1 MFYSKGYSLER
12 MSEFLTTTSQG
23 VYGIPLG
30 VSASYIILFS
40 IYGIATKIAPIAL
53 ALIMFGLGLGL
64 TVNDF
69 LRVVKIPRDFLVGF
83 LCQVILL
90 PIIAFILIKIIPMP
104 LEIALGVMVIAAA
117 PGGVT
122 SNVLTKFANGD
133 VALSVSLTAI
143 VSILSILTVPFIIF
157 TSADL
162 LGVSEINR
170 EISMTS
176 MSLKM
181 FFVVTVPVIF
191 GMVVRSLMTD
201 FITRKTLIVQRISVI
216 LFMIV
221 FISIWVEEWDR
232 IISFITRAG
241 LVAFILNIVMIFTG
255 YYVAKYFTS
264 GVAQRKCISLE
275 CGLQNGTLAV
285 FVATQLFD
293 NIVFMVPTAAYALIM
308 FVTSI
313 FFVLIV
319 RKIN

>member
-1 MFYSKGYSLER
+1 ME
-12 MSEFLTTTSQG
+12 
-23 VYGIPLG
+23 
-30 VSASYIILFS
+30 
-40 IYGIATKIAPIAL
+40 IATTIAPIAL
-53 ALIMFGLGLGL
+53 AIIMLGLGLGL
-64 TVNDF
+64 TVDDF
-69 LRVVKIPRDFLVGF
+69 IRVVKIPRDFLVGF

-104 LEIALGVMVIAAA
+104 IEIALGVMVIAAA

-122 SNVLTKFANGD
+122 SNILTKFANGD

-143 VSILSILTVPFIIF
+143 VSILSIISVPLIIF

-170 EISMTS
+170 EISMAS
-176 MSLKM
+176 MSIKM
-181 FFVVTVPVIF
+181 FFVVTIPVIF
-191 GMVVRSLMTD
+191 GMIIRSFMTD
-201 FITRKTLIVQRISVI
+201 FIVSKTLLIQRISVI

-232 IISFITRAG
+232 IISFISRAG
-241 LVAFILNIVMIFTG
+241 LVSFILNVVMIFIG
-255 YYVAKYFTS
+255 YYVAKYLTS

-293 NIVFMVPTAAYALIM
+293 DIVFMVPTAAYALIM